1 MLVKSFFFDMIFINY
16 YCILVKN
23 GSVYLLDV
31 YFWVG
36 YRWILFKD
44 MSYVLVNMI
53 NGEIIY

>member
-1 MLVKSFFFDMIFINY
+1 MLVKSFFFEMIFINCH
-16 YCILVKN
+16 CILVKN

>member
-23 GSVYLLDV
+23 GSVHLLDV